1 MPKQGDKPLHEFYEL
16 FKSYI
21 TGMSL
26 DINSKQ
32 AKYIFYLSLTDE
44 YKVKFPLD
52 MLVEVYP
59 MENVLSKLT
68 NTKNLTSN

>member
-1 MPKQGDKPLHEFYEL
+1 
-16 FKSYI
+16 
-21 TGMSL
+21 MSL